1 MMGVSNSAVWVA
13 GVVLLGA
20 AGVGSYLGY
29 SRALAAPGSQD
40 PDAYAATTPLAA
52 KKATSVDAAAPP
64 PVDEAYIRKIAHDEA
79 VAVVHPPQAASNA
92 PRKVRV
98 VQASDD
104 SDDDDDDDKG
114 SGANPPTPPGAAA
127 PAPAA
132 VPKPPPPPTGL
143 Y

>member
-1 MMGVSNSAVWVA
+1 MMGVSKGAVWA
-13 GVVLLGA
+13 AAVVMLGA

-40 PDAYAATTPLAA
+40 ADAYAATTPLAA
-52 KKATSVDAAAPP
+52 KKASPINDGPAPPP

-79 VAVVHPPQAASNA
+79 TAVLHPPPKHVAVAA
-92 PRKVRV
+92 
-98 VQASDD
+98 ASDD
-104 SDDDDDDDKG
+104 SDDSDDDKD
-114 SGANPPTPPGAAA
+114 SGAIPPTPPPTPAA
-127 PAPAA
+127 PAPLA

>member
-1 MMGVSNSAVWVA
+1 MMGVSKGAVWA
-13 GVVLLGA
+13 AAVVMLGA

-52 KKATSVDAAAPP
+52 KKATSVDATAPP

-79 VAVVHPPQAASNA
+79 VAVVHPPQAAA
-92 PRKVRV
+92 PKKVRV
-98 VQASDD
+98 VQARDD
-104 SDDDDDDDKG
+104 SDDDDDDDKS
-114 SGANPPTPPGAAA
+114 SGANPPTPPTVAA
-127 PAPAA
+127 PAPVA
-132 VPKPPPPPTGL
+132 VPKPPPPTGL

>member
-1 MMGVSNSAVWVA
+1 MMGVSKGAVWTA
-13 GVVLLGA
+13 AVVMLGA

-52 KKATSVDAAAPP
+52 KKATSVDATAPP

-79 VAVVHPPQAASNA
+79 VAVVHPPQAAG
-92 PRKVRV
+92 PKKVRV

-104 SDDDDDDDKG
+104 SDDDDDDKS
-114 SGANPPTPPGAAA
+114 SGANPPTPPTVAG
-127 PAPAA
+127 PAPVA

>member
-1 MMGVSNSAVWVA
+1 M
-13 GVVLLGA
+13 LGA

-40 PDAYAATTPLAA
+40 ADAYAATTPLAA
-52 KKATSVDAAAPP
+52 KKATSVDSAAPP

-79 VAVVHPPQAASNA
+79 VAVVHPPQTA
-92 PRKVRV
+92 PKKVRV

-104 SDDDDDDDKG
+104 SDDSDDDDKS
-114 SGANPPTPPGAAA
+114 SGANPPTPPAVAA
-127 PAPAA
+127 PAPVAI
-132 VPKPPPPPTGL
+132 PKPPPPPTGL

>member
-13 GVVLLGA
+13 AVVLLGA

-40 PDAYAATTPLAA
+40 ADAYTATTPLAA
-52 KKATSVDAAAPP
+52 KKATSVDATAPP

-79 VAVVHPPQAASNA
+79 VAVVHPPQAAT
-92 PRKVRV
+92 PKKVRV

-104 SDDDDDDDKG
+104 SDDDDDDKS
-114 SGANPPTPPGAAA
+114 SGANPPTPPTLAA
-127 PAPAA
+127 PAPVA

>member
-1 MMGVSNSAVWVA
+1 MMGVSKGAVWA
-13 GVVLLGA
+13 AALAMLGS

-40 PDAYAATTPLAA
+40 ADAYAATTPLAA

-64 PVDEAYIRKIAHDEA
+64 PVDESYIRKIAHDEA
-79 VAVVHPPQAASNA
+79 VAVVHPPQAA
-92 PRKVRV
+92 PKKVRV

-104 SDDDDDDDKG
+104 SDDSADSND
-114 SGANPPTPPGAAA
+114 SGANPPTPPPTPVAAA
-127 PAPAA
+127 PIAI
-132 VPKPPPPPTGL
+132 PKPPPPPTGL

>member
-1 MMGVSNSAVWVA
+1 MMGVSKGAVWA
-13 GVVLLGA
+13 AAVVMLGA

-52 KKATSVDAAAPP
+52 KKATSVDAASPP

-79 VAVVHPPQAASNA
+79 VAVVHPPQAA
-92 PRKVRV
+92 PKKVRV

-104 SDDDDDDDKG
+104 SDDDDDDKS
-114 SGANPPTPPGAAA
+114 SGANPPTPPTVEA
-127 PAPAA
+127 PAPVA

>member
-1 MMGVSNSAVWVA
+1 MIGVSKGAVWA
-13 GVVLLGA
+13 AAVVMLGA

-52 KKATSVDAAAPP
+52 KKATSVDAASPP

-79 VAVVHPPQAASNA
+79 VAVVHPPQAA
-92 PRKVRV
+92 PKKVRV

-104 SDDDDDDDKG
+104 SDDDDDDKS
-114 SGANPPTPPGAAA
+114 SGANPPTPPTVEA
-127 PAPAA
+127 PAPVA

>member
-1 MMGVSNSAVWVA
+1 MMGVSTGAVWAAALVM
-13 GVVLLGA
+13 LGS

-29 SRALAAPGSQD
+29 SRALAAPGAQD
-40 PDAYAATTPLAA
+40 PDTYAATTPLAA

-79 VAVVHPPQAASNA
+79 VAVVHPPQAA
-92 PRKVRV
+92 PKKIRV

-104 SDDDDDDDKG
+104 SDNDDDDDKG
-114 SGANPPTPPGAAA
+114 SGSNPPTPPAVTA
-127 PAPAA
+127 PAP
-132 VPKPPPPPTGL
+132 VTLPKPPPPPTGL